1 LSTNSIVRGFFWV
14 LVATLLAFIA
24 KSNGQN
30 PIFYFCGAGLIIIA
44 SVMEAAHA
52 IAFQN
57 ELTGLPGRRSL
68 NTALHGF
75 SRNYTIAMLDI
86 DFFKKFNDRFGHDV
100 GDQVLCMVTS
110 HLRRVGGG
118 GKPYRYGGEE
128 LTILF
133 SGKSKEEAIPH
144 LERLRQSIEAAQFGL
159 RNKNRPKNP
168 PQKINRGKTQPKN
181 RVRDNEHR
189 RC

>member
-52 IAFQN
+52 
-57 ELTGLPGRRSL
+57 
-68 NTALHGF
+68 
-75 SRNYTIAMLDI
+75 
-86 DFFKKFNDRFGHDV
+86 NDRFGHDV

-128 LTILF
+128 LTIVF

-144 LERLRQSIEAAQFGL
+144 LERLRQSIGAAQFGL
-159 RNKNRPKNP
+159 CNKNRPKNP